1 MNFWIRGARKLEYVV
16 HGDLYD
22 KVDIEVEFKKV
33 GGGEAK
39 TIHITPGEELL
50 LESLGFLKLQ
60 QVLEL

>member
-1 MNFWIRGARKLEYVV
+1 M

>member
-1 MNFWIRGARKLEYVV
+1 VV

-22 KVDIEVEFKKV
+22 KADIEVEFKKV
-33 GGGEAK
+33 SGGEAK

-50 LESLGFLKLQ
+50 LESLGFLELQ